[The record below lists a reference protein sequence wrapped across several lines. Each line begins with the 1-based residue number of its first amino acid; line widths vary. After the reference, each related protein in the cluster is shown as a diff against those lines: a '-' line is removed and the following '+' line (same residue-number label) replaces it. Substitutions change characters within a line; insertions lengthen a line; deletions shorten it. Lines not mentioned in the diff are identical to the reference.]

1 MNNLRNLVNVAL
13 PLVVALVVA
22 LSTVLLVAMMIPI
35 LVPVA
40 VVGLI
45 VLILWLWLR
54 GNTQLHFFNK
64 RKQRD
69 YPEDFR

>member
-1 MNNLRNLVNVAL
+1 MNNLRDLINVAL
-13 PLVVALVVA
+13 PIVVALVVA
-22 LSTVLLVAMMIPI
+22 LSTVLLVAMMVPI

-40 VVGLI
+40 VVGLV

-54 GNTQLHFFNK
+54 GNGQPNFMR